1 MVLILVFLTFVFA
14 ILAGNLVRYWV
25 EKREMSVAEMEKA
38 NFLTRLSEDAKA
50 RGVTPIRWLE
60 RGEMTLSPVAA
71 VPGPGSPLQFP
82 KDVYYHKGHAWA
94 KIEAN
99 QKVKSVKV
107 GLDDFTQEV
116 MGDIEAIEVPPI
128 GMELK
133 QGEVGWKVRHGK
145 RKLSQLVPLG
155 GTVVDL
161 NEKLIQD
168 PSLAN
173 RSPYDQGWILKIKP
187 NNLGEEMPA
196 LMDSFQFR
204 VSFDQVKA
212 KLRSAISH
220 QTLGM
225 VYGDGEEVVRG
236 IANNL
241 DEKLWSILVS
251 QLFHSTPN

>member
-14 ILAGNLVRYWV
+14 IVAGSFVRRWV
-25 EKREMSVAEMEKA
+25 EKRELSVAEMERS
-38 NFLTRLSEDAKA
+38 NFLARLSEDARAKV
-50 RGVTPIRWLE
+50 VTPIRWVE
-60 RGEMTLSPVAA
+60 RGEMALSPVGA
-71 VPGPGSPLQFP
+71 VPGSPIQFP
-82 KDVYYHKGHAWA
+82 KDVFYHKGHAWA
-94 KIEAN
+94 KIEGD
-99 QKVKSVKV
+99 QRIKPVMV

-133 QGEVGWKVRHGK
+133 QGEVGWKVQHGK

-161 NEKLIQD
+161 NEKVLKD
-168 PSLAN
+168 PSLVN

-204 VSFDQVKA
+204 VAFDQVKA

-236 IANNL
+236 IADKL
-241 DEKLWSILVS
+241 DEKLWRILVS

>member
-14 ILAGNLVRYWV
+14 ILAGNLVRQWV
-25 EKREMSVAEMEKA
+25 AKREVSVAEMQRA
-38 NFLTRLSEDAKA
+38 NFLSRLSEDARTKGA
-50 RGVTPIRWLE
+50 APVVWLE
-60 RGEMTLSPVAA
+60 RREMTLSPVAA

-94 KIEAN
+94 KIEGD
-99 QKVKSVKV
+99 QRVKSVKV

-116 MGDIEAIEVPPI
+116 MGDIDAIELPPI

-133 QGEVGWKVRHGK
+133 QGEVGWKICHGK

-161 NEKLIQD
+161 NEKVIKD

-187 NNLGEEMPA
+187 NNLGEEMPT

-204 VSFDQVKA
+204 VSFDQIKA

-236 IANNL
+236 IADKL
-241 DEKLWSILVS
+241 DEKLWRILVS